1 MTNQVN
7 SSKIRIA
14 CEHAELDAVCSWP
27 SEAARS
33 WTLAAVDAAD
43 HDTAIDAIVGTG
55 SAVREVDR
63 SDDLDLVLVY
73 SQQRPSLPRP
83 PLDVDLRHYERAD
96 VPRMLAA
103 GHDYISWTVR
113 FGRPLF
119 ERNQW
124 WTALQAKWNDR
135 LALPSA
141 SEARAR
147 ARKTERIYK
156 EMLAAGDHDAASEL
170 EVSLLTHLARA
181 ALSEA
186 SVYPESRPELSHQL
200 REIDQGPL
208 ADRLDAALDRRLA

>member
-1 MTNQVN
+1 MANQAN
-7 SSKIRIA
+7 TRNA
-14 CEHAELDAVCSWP
+14 GMAREHAELDAACSWP

-33 WTLAAVDAAD
+33 WTLAAVDAAGRD
-43 HDTAIDAIVGTG
+43 AAIDAIVATG
-55 SAVREVDR
+55 SAVREVNR

-73 SQQRPSLPRP
+73 RRERPSLPRP
-83 PLDVDLRHYERAD
+83 PLDVDLRYYERAD

-119 ERNQW
+119 ERNRW
-124 WTALQAKWNDR
+124 WTALRSEWNDR

-147 ARKTERIYK
+147 ARKTERLYK

-181 ALSEA
+181 ALCDA
-186 SVYPESRPELSHQL
+186 SVYPESRPELSRQL
-200 REIDQGPL
+200 RQIDQGPL

>member
-1 MTNQVN
+1 MTNQLTPSGV
-7 SSKIRIA
+7 
-14 CEHAELDAVCSWP
+14 ELSTADGTLAPVRSWP
-27 SEAARS
+27 SMAAWEWTRDAVAAARRDA
-33 WTLAAVDAAD
+33 TVDS
-43 HDTAIDAIVGTG
+43 IVATG
-55 SAVREVDR
+55 SAVRDVDS

-73 SQQRPSLPRP
+73 VKDRPALPRP
-83 PLDVDLRHYERAD
+83 PIDVDLRQYERAE

-124 WTALQAKWNDR
+124 WTALRSKWNDR

-147 ARKTERIYK
+147 ARKTERLYK

-181 ALSEA
+181 VLCDA
-186 SVYPESRPELSHQL
+186 SVYPESRPELSRQL
-200 REIDQGPL
+200 RQINQGPL